1 MSNEV
6 TQRQTG
12 ALATTGDDDPYAE
25 VAREISQRSIVGTL
39 LKFSKGDWLAGEQ
52 NEEIPLGTQ
61 FVANMDELMRGW
73 IRWEDGKP
81 NDHRMGPVAQRFQP
95 PRRGELG
102 DLDKSQWEVD
112 EKGNERDPWQE
123 SFYLLLKGTGDD
135 DELYTF
141 AASSKGARDC
151 IGALCKDYSK
161 GKRMQKEGMFPVVA
175 IGTDHYDHPKKEY
188 GRIKTPVLKVVGW
201 APATVFDE
209 AGAAGEETVDPETG
223 EVTGGTDKAA
233 ATDAERR
240 VDAAAATVA
249 NVTRGSS
256 RQQAPAANRPKF

>member
-1 MSNEV
+1 MNEV
-6 TQRQTG
+6 TTRQST
-12 ALATTGDDDPYAE
+12 AVATAGDDPYAE
-25 VAREISQRSIVGTL
+25 VARELSQRSIVGTL
-39 LKFSKGDWLAGEQ
+39 LKFSKGDWLAGEN

-102 DLDKSQWEVD
+102 DLDKSLWEVD

-175 IGTDHYDHPKKEY
+175 IGTDYYDHPKKEY
-188 GRIKTPVLKVVGW
+188 GRIKTPEFKVVGW
-201 APATVFDE
+201 APASVFDGD
-209 AGAAGEETVDPETG
+209 GADEEVDPETS
-223 EVTGGTDKAA
+223 EVTGAPADKAA
-233 ATDAERR
+233 ATDAERK

-249 NVTRGSS
+249 NVTRGAA
-256 RQQAPAANRPKF
+256 RQQAAASSSNKPRF